1 MEMRLNSDDIARLIR
16 ACEMYKDYT
25 GSEYMWDEYD
35 RLEKKLMYYE
45 EENCPEDQVYR
56 EPHLQKKS
64 DECAALWREWET
76 LWRKK
81 HQVRQRRD
89 EHGVNAV
96 MNLV

>member
-89 EHGVNAV
+89 EYGVNAV